1 MNWKKGLILFL
12 AGFLGLSTGCKHAS
26 KTNIIVEIPP
36 GFNGNFQ
43 LEMGV
48 KDAPPLMKQGD
59 AYVVTVSRDGKL
71 TTSTLLTNP
80 QTQFRNASD
89 GSVWGYSQSVFT
101 TGDGIP
107 VTGKIQFFVGTK
119 KDYEAEENKKNHS
132 REFLEFGEYPAGA

>member
-1 MNWKKGLILFL
+1 MNWKKWLIFFLSGLFV
-12 AGFLGLSTGCKHAS
+12 LSTGCKHAS
-26 KTNIIVEIPP
+26 RENIVVQIPP

-48 KDAPPLMKQGD
+48 KEAPPLVQQGD
-59 AYVVTVSRDGKL
+59 AYVVTVSRGGKL
-71 TTSTLLTNP
+71 STSTLLTNP
-80 QTQFRNASD
+80 QAQFQNASD

-101 TGDGIP
+101 TGDGVP

-132 REFLEFGEYPAGA
+132 RGFLELGEYPAGV

>member
-1 MNWKKGLILFL
+1 MNWNKCLMFFLSALFL
-12 AGFLGLSTGCKHAS
+12 LSTGCKHAS
-26 KTNIIVEIPP
+26 NANIIMEIPP

-48 KDAPPLMKQGD
+48 KDAPPLVKQGD
-59 AYVVTVSRDGKL
+59 AYLVTVSKSGKVS
-71 TTSTLLTNP
+71 TSTLLTNP

-89 GSVWGYSQSVFT
+89 GSVWGYSQSMFT

-132 REFLEFGEYPAGA
+132 REFFELGEYPAGV